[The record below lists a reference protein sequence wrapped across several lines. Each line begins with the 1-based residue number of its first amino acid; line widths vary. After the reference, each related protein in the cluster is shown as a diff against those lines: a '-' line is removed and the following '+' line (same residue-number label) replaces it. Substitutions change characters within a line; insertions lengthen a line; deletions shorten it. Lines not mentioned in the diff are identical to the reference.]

1 MHAPDDDL
9 DIGTRTSDW
18 GLSRLHAATSVRW
31 VAKLLAWVAL
41 LTGAAALCEYGLG
54 RPLLDHLAPALTGMS
69 PLTAMAL
76 AALALSCLL
85 GRRARPSW
93 LLAGA
98 AAGIAFA
105 LLGAHLLI
113 GHDVFSGPV
122 NAWLFA

>member
-76 AALALSCLL
+76 AALALSLPA
-85 GRRARPSW
+85 GDGVRAPVGCSPESPRASPSPCW
-93 LLAGA
+93 ARTCSLVRTFSA
-98 AAGIAFA
+98 AR
-105 LLGAHLLI
+105 
-113 GHDVFSGPV
+113 
-122 NAWLFA
+122 